1 MRRHLVEQSKIE
13 RVDLKTDR
21 ILLLRRQRD
30 PEFRPSPSGVES
42 YAHGSEEYSKPS
54 PSRIDQDFRSRDIR
68 EKFIFVGIMPLHNG
82 KCHSCH

>member
-42 YAHGSEEYSKPS
+42 YAHGSEEYSKPFQNR
-54 PSRIDQDFRSRDIR
+54 PRFVLEIF
-68 EKFIFVGIMPLHNG
+68 EKNSYSWV
-82 KCHSCH
+82 

>member
-54 PSRIDQDFRSRDIR
+54 PSRIDQDSFSRYSRKIHIR
-68 EKFIFVGIMPLHNG
+68 GYNA
-82 KCHSCH
+82 SA

>member
-30 PEFRPSPSGVES
+30 PEFRPSPSGETVGSKVMPTALRNIRNPVLPES
-42 YAHGSEEYSKPS
+42 TK
-54 PSRIDQDFRSRDIR
+54 
-68 EKFIFVGIMPLHNG
+68 IFVLEIFEKN
-82 KCHSCH
+82 SYSWV